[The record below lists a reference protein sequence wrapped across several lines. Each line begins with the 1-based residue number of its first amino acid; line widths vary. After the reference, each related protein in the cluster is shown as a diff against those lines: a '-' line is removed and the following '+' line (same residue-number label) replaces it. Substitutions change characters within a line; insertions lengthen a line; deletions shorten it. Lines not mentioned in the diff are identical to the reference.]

1 MNFSSTRLGWLPPA
15 SAHGAS
21 GLPCRAGEPLDGSS
35 DSFPPRPG
43 LAPIAGCRGNME
55 QPAPRT
61 SARTTRVKAGL
72 VRRVAPS
79 LLSWVN
85 VHVVRLCRSCTVW
98 GPPEG
103 SRTDDEQLRRARRAP
118 ARRKGPEV
126 VALRGRG
133 GYGSVKVL
141 NIAAATVDWLAEE
154 LAMLFNDIK
163 GSFAEVIVSGVATVV
178 STSYIQLL
186 EWTGSLEASTG
197 RVLAHGRRLCGA
209 GTPYA

>member
-1 MNFSSTRLGWLPPA
+1 M
-15 SAHGAS
+15 
-21 GLPCRAGEPLDGSS
+21 
-35 DSFPPRPG
+35 
-43 LAPIAGCRGNME
+43 
-55 QPAPRT
+55 
-61 SARTTRVKAGL
+61 
-72 VRRVAPS
+72 
-79 LLSWVN
+79 
-85 VHVVRLCRSCTVW
+85 HVVRLCRSCTVW

-163 GSFAEVIVSGVATVV
+163 GSFAEVGFGINPGDAAHTY
-178 STSYIQLL
+178 TCNYKGRLL
-186 EWTGSLEASTG
+186 NTLS
-197 RVLAHGRRLCGA
+197 
-209 GTPYA
+209 